1 MKNKV
6 YKISKTDNEWKTEL
20 SSDEFKI
27 LREKGNEPPYTGIFN
42 NQYETG
48 ISTCKGCGNP
58 LYTSDSKF
66 NSSCG
71 WPSYDASLPEAI
83 EYIKDDSH
91 GMLRTE
97 IVCANCGGHQ
107 GHLFSD
113 GPTSTGERYC
123 VNAASID
130 FSKEKK

>member
-6 YKISKTDNEWKTEL
+6 YKISKTDAEWKKEL

-27 LREKGNEPPYTGIFN
+27 LREKGTELPFTGVFN
-42 NQYETG
+42 DHYEAGTY
-48 ISTCKGCGNP
+48 ICKGCGNA
-58 LYTSDSKF
+58 LFTSDSKF
-66 NSSCG
+66 NSNCG
-71 WPSYDASLPEAI
+71 WPSYNAALPEAI
-83 EYIKDDSH
+83 EYIKDTSH

-107 GHLFSD
+107 GHLFND

>member
-6 YKISKTDNEWKTEL
+6 YKISKTDTEWRKEL

-27 LREKGNEPPYTGIFN
+27 LREKGTELPFTGIFN
-42 NQYETG
+42 DHYETG
-48 ISTCKGCGNP
+48 TYTCKGCGNP
-58 LYTSDSKF
+58 LYTSGSKF

-71 WPSYDASLPEAI
+71 WPSYDAALPDAI
-83 EYIKDDSH
+83 EYIKDNSH

-107 GHLFSD
+107 GHLFND

>member
-1 MKNKV
+1 MKNKI
-6 YKISKTDNEWKTEL
+6 YKISKTDAEWKKEL
-20 SSDEFKI
+20 SGDEFRI
-27 LREKGNEPPYTGIFN
+27 LREKGTELPFTGIFN
-42 NQYETG
+42 DHNETG
-48 ISTCKGCGNP
+48 TYTCKGCGNP

-71 WPSYDASLPEAI
+71 WPSYDAALPDAV
-83 EYIKDDSH
+83 EYIKDNSH

-97 IVCANCGGHQ
+97 IICANCGGHQ
-107 GHLFSD
+107 GHLFND

>member
-6 YKISKTDNEWKTEL
+6 YKISKTDAEWKKEL

-27 LREKGNEPPYTGIFN
+27 LREKGTELPFTGVFN
-42 NQYETG
+42 DHYEAGTY
-48 ISTCKGCGNP
+48 ICKGCGNA

-66 NSSCG
+66 NSNCG
-71 WPSYDASLPEAI
+71 WPSYNAALPEAI
-83 EYIKDDSH
+83 EYIKDTSH

-107 GHLFSD
+107 GHLFND
-113 GPTSTGERYC
+113 GITSTGERYC

>member
-6 YKISKTDNEWKTEL
+6 YKISKTDNEWKKEL

-27 LREKGNEPPYTGIFN
+27 LREKGTEPPFTGIFN
-42 NQYETG
+42 NHYETG
-48 ISTCKGCGNP
+48 IYTCKGCGNP

-71 WPSYDASLPEAI
+71 WPSYDASLPETI

>member
-6 YKISKTDNEWKTEL
+6 YKISKTDAEWKKEL

-27 LREKGNEPPYTGIFN
+27 LREKGTELPFTGIFN
-42 NQYETG
+42 DHYEAGTY
-48 ISTCKGCGNP
+48 ICKGCGNA

-66 NSSCG
+66 NSNCG
-71 WPSYDASLPEAI
+71 WPSYNAALPEAI
-83 EYIKDDSH
+83 EYIKDTSH

-107 GHLFSD
+107 GHLFND